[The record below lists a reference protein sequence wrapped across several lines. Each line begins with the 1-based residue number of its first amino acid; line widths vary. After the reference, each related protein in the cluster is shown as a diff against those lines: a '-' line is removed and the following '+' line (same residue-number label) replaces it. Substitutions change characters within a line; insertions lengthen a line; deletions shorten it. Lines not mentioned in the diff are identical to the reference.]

1 MVVPPYLNQIPCIQ
15 GKSELLLMAQTCQ
28 CPIIPG
34 MCPFVFLAA
43 FVQSQRVNCYEVTN
57 EGIDLTARTSI

>member
-1 MVVPPYLNQIPCIQ
+1 
-15 GKSELLLMAQTCQ
+15 MAQTCQ

-43 FVQSQRVNCYEVTN
+43 FVQSQRVNCYEVPN